1 MNVPHAIDRLPDH
14 PGPVTMYATR
24 PPVRTV
30 TPPPSPRRTLLAA
43 VGSALSPW
51 AAAGLV
57 VVLGAGAFVGHAG
70 WTGELPFDAVVTL
83 LVFLIAVW
91 AWIFSPLDDTYV
103 ALGGGIALVVFGIID
118 ANTFA
123 GTLGSGVIW
132 LLIGAFVIAA
142 AVTASG
148 LSARVSARV
157 VRRARTPRQLVHLI
171 TAALL
176 LTTFAIPA
184 TSGRAALALPIFLA
198 LAAVLRDRPRLV
210 LCLALVFPMVILFS
224 AVGSLLGAGA
234 HLITVEIVSA
244 ATGGGIGFLHWAVL
258 GIPLALVWS
267 HLAAESALWLMTD
280 HAERARPL
288 CVPPTALATTGTVT
302 SGPLTS
308 AQRRVSVILGL
319 VVTLWCSEP
328 LHGVDP
334 AIVAVLGALA
344 ASAPAVGATTLGAAL
359 KTIPWTLLLFM
370 AATLALGMALNS
382 SGAAEWLADQAFGS
396 IAETGPAAAMV
407 FVVVAAIVSLL
418 AHLVIQSR
426 SARSAVL
433 IPIIVVTAPAVGV
446 DPVAAAFLS
455 TAAAGFCITLTSSAK
470 PVAMFAASDDVPGYE
485 PRHLLTMSALL
496 APVSLVLLI
505 IFAFWVWPYLGLPL
519 LSS

>member
-1 MNVPHAIDRLPDH
+1 MNVPHAIDRDPGH
-14 PGPVTMYATR
+14 PGHAVTMYATR
-24 PPVRTV
+24 PPAHPVV
-30 TPPPSPRRTLLAA
+30 SPPPRRGVRDVDGGVLT
-43 VGSALSPW
+43 PW
-51 AAAGLV
+51 AAAGLAV
-57 VVLGAGAFVGHAG
+57 VVAAGAFVGHAG
-70 WTGELPFDAVVTL
+70 WSGELSFDAVVTL

-118 ANTFA
+118 ADTFA

-157 VRRARTPRQLVHLI
+157 VRLARTPRQLVHLI

-176 LTTFAIPA
+176 LTTFAVPA

-210 LCLALVFPMVILFS
+210 LCLALVFPFVILFS

-234 HLITVEIVSA
+234 HLITAEIVSA
-244 ATGGGIGFLHWAVL
+244 ATGTGIGFLQWAVL
-258 GIPLALVWS
+258 GVPLAVVWS

-280 HAERARPL
+280 HGERTRPL
-288 CVPPTALATTGTVT
+288 SVPPNAFETTGMAT
-302 SGPLTS
+302 SGPFTS
-308 AQRRVSVILGL
+308 AQRRVSVVLGL
-319 VVTLWCSEP
+319 VVVLWCSEP

-382 SGAAEWLADQAFGS
+382 SGAAQWLADRAFGS

-407 FVVVAAIVSLL
+407 FVVVSAVVSLL

-433 IPIIVVTAPAVGV
+433 VPIIVVTAPVVGV

-470 PVAMFAASDDVPGYE
+470 PVAMFAASADVPGYQ

-496 APVSLVLLI
+496 APVSLVVLLI
-505 IFAFWVWPYLGLPL
+505 FACWVWPYLGLPL

>member
-1 MNVPHAIDRLPDH
+1 MNVPHTIDRGPGH

-30 TPPPSPRRTLLAA
+30 TPSSPPRRPLLDA
-43 VGSALSPW
+43 VGSVLSPW

-83 LVFLIAVW
+83 LVFLVAVW

-280 HAERARPL
+280 RAERARPL
-288 CVPPTALATTGTVT
+288 CVPPTALATTGTAT

-308 AQRRVSVILGL
+308 AQRRVSGILGL
-319 VVTLWCSEP
+319 VVALWCSEP

-359 KTIPWTLLLFM
+359 KTVPWTLLLFM

>member
-1 MNVPHAIDRLPDH
+1 M
-14 PGPVTMYATR
+14 
-24 PPVRTV
+24 TV
-30 TPPPSPRRTLLAA
+30 
-43 VGSALSPW
+43 
-51 AAAGLV
+51 AGV
-57 VVLGAGAFVGHAG
+57 FVGRAG
-70 WTGELPFDAVVTL
+70 WSGELSADAVVTL
-83 LVFLIAVW
+83 LVFLFAVW

-103 ALGGGIALVVFGIID
+103 ALGGGAALVVFGILD

-148 LSARVSARV
+148 LSARLSARV

-210 LCLALVFPMVILFS
+210 LCLALVFPLVILFS

-234 HLITVEIVSA
+234 HLITAEIVSA
-244 ATGGGIGFLHWAVL
+244 ATGTTIGFLHWAVL
-258 GIPLALVWS
+258 GVPLAIVWS
-267 HLAAESALWLMTD
+267 HLAAEAALWTMTD
-280 HAERARPL
+280 HDERARRL
-288 CVPPTALATTGTVT
+288 CVPASAFESTGAPT
-302 SGPLTS
+302 SGPLTV
-308 AQRRVSVILGL
+308 AQRRVLIILG
-319 VVTLWCSEP
+319 VVVALWCSEP
-328 LHGVDP
+328 WHGIDP

-370 AATLALGMALNS
+370 AATLALGMALDS

-396 IAETGPAAAMV
+396 IAETGPRAAMV
-407 FVVVAAIVSLL
+407 FVVVSATVSLL
-418 AHLVIQSR
+418 AHLVVQSR

-433 IPIIVVTAPAVGV
+433 IPIIVVTAPVVGV
-446 DPVAAAFLS
+446 NPVAAAFLS

-470 PVAMFAASDDVPGYE
+470 PVAMFAVSADVPGYQ
-485 PRHLLTMSALL
+485 PRHLLRMSAFL
-496 APVSLVLLI
+496 APVSLALLI
-505 IFAFWVWPYLGLPL
+505 VFACWVWPHLGLPL